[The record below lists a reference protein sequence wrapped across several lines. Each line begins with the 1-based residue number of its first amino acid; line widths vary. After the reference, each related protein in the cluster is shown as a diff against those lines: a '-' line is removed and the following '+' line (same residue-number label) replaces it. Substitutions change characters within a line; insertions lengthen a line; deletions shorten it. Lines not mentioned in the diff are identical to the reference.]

1 MMANLFSPLTIGGM
15 QVPNRIVMAPAPSG
29 LAAPDGFVQPELTS
43 YYTRRARG
51 GVGLVLSE
59 SLHVTPP
66 DGDDAPHLGAYDDA
80 FVPGLH
86 RLATSLQ
93 GHGTRILFTLDA
105 PPPQAQPSARELKS
119 LAEAFMVGAWR
130 AQAAGADGVLL
141 NAADGGLL
149 YSLLSPLHNRRADSY
164 GPDLAGRL
172 RLLLEIVE
180 GVRRWIGP
188 RMLVGCR
195 LLADE
200 FTPGGM
206 SLQDARVAAK
216 RLTAAGVR
224 LLDITA
230 PMAVAQV
237 AHFPGWAIPLANS
250 IRRVIDVP
258 VIGSGLLGDPQLADS
273 IIRDG
278 SVDLVML
285 DQALRNDPDWPQAAR
300 QALLVAPN
308 A

>member
-1 MMANLFSPLTIGGM
+1 
-15 QVPNRIVMAPAPSG
+15 
-29 LAAPDGFVQPELTS
+29 
-43 YYTRRARG
+43 
-51 GVGLVLSE
+51 
-59 SLHVTPP
+59 
-66 DGDDAPHLGAYDDA
+66 
-80 FVPGLH
+80 
-86 RLATSLQ
+86 
-93 GHGTRILFTLDA
+93 
-105 PPPQAQPSARELKS
+105 
-119 LAEAFMVGAWR
+119 
-130 AQAAGADGVLL
+130 
-141 NAADGGLL
+141 
-149 YSLLSPLHNRRADSY
+149 
-164 GPDLAGRL
+164 
-172 RLLLEIVE
+172 
-180 GVRRWIGP
+180 
-188 RMLVGCR
+188 
-195 LLADE
+195 
-200 FTPGGM
+200 
-206 SLQDARVAAK
+206 VAAK